1 MRWGITSAAL
11 RRSIPFVTFAASD
24 LPLRL
29 YTLSKQ
35 MGVPLPEFSRDEVT
49 NFMVTEFVMLK
60 GLQHEADMAKKQR
73 REEWKRRPVG
83 SGTPEMTM

>member
-1 MRWGITSAAL
+1 MN
-11 RRSIPFVTFAASD
+11 FAVSD

-29 YTLSKQ
+29 YTLHKQ
-35 MGVPLPEFSRDEVT
+35 MNLPLPQFSEDDVT

-60 GLQHEADMAKKQR
+60 GLQHEAELAKKQR

-83 SGTPEMTM
+83 SGTPGVTM